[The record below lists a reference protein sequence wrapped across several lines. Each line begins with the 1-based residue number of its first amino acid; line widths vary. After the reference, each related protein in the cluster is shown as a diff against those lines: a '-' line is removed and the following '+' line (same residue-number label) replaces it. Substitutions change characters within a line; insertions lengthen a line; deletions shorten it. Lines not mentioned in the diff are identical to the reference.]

1 MTIARGISRR
11 ASRIAGLLGAIATLA
26 AGAVHAQTKW
36 DMPTPYIDTEFHT
49 QNIKTFADEVK
60 KATSGQLE
68 IVVHSGQSLIKH
80 PDILRAVSSGQV
92 NIAEFI
98 LSQFGN
104 DEPMFGA
111 DNLPFVAVGYDAA
124 FRFYEA
130 QKPYLDKRLASRGL
144 RLLYSV
150 AWPGQG
156 IYTKVPLRTLD
167 DLRGTKFRTYSPQ
180 TARFAELLGASPTVL
195 QATDIPQAFATN
207 TVSAMI
213 TSSATGVSFKSWEFL
228 KVYYTTSAFHPKNV
242 VVVNERAFQRLP
254 DAQKK
259 AVTSLAAEAEKRGWQ
274 MSREREKSGNE
285 TLGKNGIQLIE
296 PDAAMKAT
304 LNKVGEQMLAEW
316 LKTAGADGE
325 ALIRTFR
332 GK

>member
-1 MTIARGISRR
+1 MTTHRSTATRLIHLVT
-11 ASRIAGLLGAIATLA
+11 GLVAAAFIGATAY
-26 AGAVHAQTKW
+26 AQTKW

-49 QNIKTFADEVK
+49 QNIKMYVEDVK
-60 KATSGQLE
+60 KATNGQLE
-68 IVVHSGQSLIKH
+68 VVVHSGQSLIKH

-92 NIAEFI
+92 NMAEFI

-104 DEPMFGA
+104 EDPMFGA
-111 DNLPFVAVGYDAA
+111 DNLPFVATGYDNA
-124 FRFYEA
+124 FRFYQA
-130 QKPYLDKRLASRGL
+130 QKPYLEKRLASRGL

-156 IYTKVPLRTLD
+156 IYTKVPLKSIE
-167 DLRGTKFRTYSPQ
+167 DLRGTKFRTYSPL

-207 TVSAMI
+207 TVQAMI

-254 DAQKK
+254 DNQKK
-259 AVTSLAAEAEKRGWQ
+259 ALTSLAAQAEKRGWQ

-285 TLGKNGIQLIE
+285 TLAKNGIMLIE

-316 LKTAGADGE
+316 LKTAGADGA
-325 ALIRTFR
+325 ALIKAYR